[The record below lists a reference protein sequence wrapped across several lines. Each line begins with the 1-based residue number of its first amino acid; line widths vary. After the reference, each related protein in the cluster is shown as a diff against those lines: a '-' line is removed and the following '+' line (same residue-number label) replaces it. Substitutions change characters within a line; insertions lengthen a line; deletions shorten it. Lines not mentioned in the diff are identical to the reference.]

1 MTKRAYNNH
10 MATAPRPTRLSVNMN
25 DETASDLYQL
35 ARRRGVTYTETV
47 RRIVSVARFLDDET
61 DLGHTIQIVDHEAN
75 KVRELVIR

>member
-1 MTKRAYNNH
+1 
-10 MATAPRPTRLSVNMN
+10 MATTPRATRLSVNMN

-61 DLGHTIQIVDHEAN
+61 ELGRTIQIVDHDAN